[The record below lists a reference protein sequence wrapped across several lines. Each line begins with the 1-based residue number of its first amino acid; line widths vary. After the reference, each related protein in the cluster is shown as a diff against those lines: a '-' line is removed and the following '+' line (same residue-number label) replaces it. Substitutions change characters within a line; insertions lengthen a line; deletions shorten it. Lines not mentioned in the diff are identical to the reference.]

1 MSDNP
6 LDPSPE
12 HDARVAKLA
21 DELWRADG
29 SPAGR
34 MDEYRERADTLARME
49 EAGPTGLEPNPMTQN
64 ELIPG
69 VIVEEA
75 SIQEN
80 LGEFPA
86 AANMGDQ
93 GRWRETPMTEKEL
106 REGEQAPPER
116 GQAP

>member
-6 LDPSPE
+6 LDPGPE
-12 HDARVAKLA
+12 YQARVRQRA

-34 MDEYRERADTLARME
+34 MDEYTERADELIRME
-49 EAGPTGLEPNPMTQN
+49 MAGPAGLAPNPMTQS
-64 ELIPG
+64 EPIPG
-69 VIVEEA
+69 VVIEEA

-86 AANMGDQ
+86 ASNMGDE
-93 GRWRETPMTEKEL
+93 GRWRETPMTREEL
-106 REGEQAPPER
+106 RHGEDAPPER
-116 GQAP
+116 GGAP

>member
-12 HDARVAKLA
+12 FLAHVKQLA

-34 MDEYRERADTLARME
+34 MDEYLERADELARMQA
-49 EAGPTGLEPNPMTQN
+49 AGATGLAPNPMTSDDP
-64 ELIPG
+64 IPG

-75 SIQEN
+75 SIQDN
-80 LGEFPA
+80 LGEFPGA
-86 AANMGDQ
+86 RGMTDQ
-93 GRWRETPMTEKEL
+93 GELRQTPMT
-106 REGEQAPPER
+106 REQAAATRDET
-116 GQAP
+116 A